1 MKVTIYAIN
10 RTGTSEEYIG
20 SSINFKSR
28 WKKHLFDL
36 RKGKHHCPALQTA
49 WAQYGERAF
58 SFVILDERECAS
70 VGERAALELQ
80 WIKSRG
86 TYNTMTNFI
95 IPTNLE
101 PMSDAHKKLKALEIE
116 AAIASN
122 PEYRAFLKARGES
135 LTAFIQS
142 PEGRANMAEH
152 TKRRWQD
159 PEERK
164 RLRAG
169 LDRKD
174 PEVEKRRAENIGKA
188 HSTPEKKAMHRANT
202 KALWETEEYRSKV
215 TQKAAQNRWGDPEA
229 KARQAEK
236 MRAYHAKR
244 RLETS

>member
-1 MKVTIYAIN
+1 M
-10 RTGTSEEYIG
+10 
-20 SSINFKSR
+20 
-28 WKKHLFDL
+28 
-36 RKGKHHCPALQTA
+36 
-49 WAQYGERAF
+49 
-58 SFVILDERECAS
+58 ILDERECAS

-116 AAIASN
+116 AAIASSQN
-122 PEYRAFLKARGES
+122 IAPFLKREES
-135 LTAFIQS
+135 HLLLSFQS

-169 LDRKD
+169 LDRKTL
-174 PEVEKRRAENIGKA
+174 KSK
-188 HSTPEKKAMHRANT
+188 T
-202 KALWETEEYRSKV
+202 K
-215 TQKAAQNRWGDPEA
+215 G
-229 KARQAEK
+229 
-236 MRAYHAKR
+236 
-244 RLETS
+244 